1 MKYFVTGATGF
12 VGGRVVRRLV
22 EAGHQV
28 AVVARNPA
36 KATDVASLG
45 VEIHQGDVTEKESM
59 RAPMQGVD
67 GVFHIAGWYK
77 IGVKDKSEGARINI
91 QGTRNVLELMQ
102 ELGIARGVYTSTLA
116 VFSDTHGRM
125 VDETYR
131 YDGPHLSEYD
141 RTKWVAHYEVAEPMI
156 EAGLPLVIVQPG
168 VIYGPGDTSSLRT
181 AFVQYLQRKLPMMP
195 GRTAFCW
202 AHVDDIARG
211 HILAMQ
217 KGTAGQTYI
226 MDKQQLLKRLEKAWA
241 AIKESYAGLSDSQ
254 LTEPGVMGNWSVKD
268 ILAHVTTWEEE
279 ALKYLPLI
287 ITGGRPP
294 RYIQYG
300 GIDAFNAQ
308 MTEQKRGLALSDV
321 LRQLDET
328 HRRLID
334 YIRSVPE
341 EHYTRETRF
350 RHRLRLDTYSH
361 YPKHAKAIREWRER
375 PVE

>member
-1 MKYFVTGATGF
+1 
-12 VGGRVVRRLV
+12 
-22 EAGHQV
+22 
-28 AVVARNPA
+28 
-36 KATDVASLG
+36 
-45 VEIHQGDVTEKESM
+45 
-59 RAPMQGVD
+59 
-67 GVFHIAGWYK
+67 
-77 IGVKDKSEGARINI
+77 
-91 QGTRNVLELMQ
+91 
-102 ELGIARGVYTSTLA
+102 
-116 VFSDTHGRM
+116 
-125 VDETYR
+125 
-131 YDGPHLSEYD
+131 
-141 RTKWVAHYEVAEPMI
+141 
-156 EAGLPLVIVQPG
+156 
-168 VIYGPGDTSSLRT
+168 
-181 AFVQYLQRKLPMMP
+181 
-195 GRTAFCW
+195 
-202 AHVDDIARG
+202 
-211 HILAMQ
+211 
-217 KGTAGQTYI
+217 
-226 MDKQQLLKRLEKAWA
+226 MDKQQLLKQLEKAWA

-254 LTEPGVMGNWSVKD
+254 LTESGVMGNWSVKD

-341 EHYTRETRF
+341 EHFTRETRF